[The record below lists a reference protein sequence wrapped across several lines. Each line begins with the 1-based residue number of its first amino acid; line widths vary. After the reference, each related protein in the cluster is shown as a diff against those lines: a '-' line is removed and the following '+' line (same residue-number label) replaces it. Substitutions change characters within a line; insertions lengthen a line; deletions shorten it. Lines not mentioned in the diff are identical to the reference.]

1 MFKDFPNLHPLVV
14 HFPIVLILIGAA
26 LQAVLVFKDWPPV
39 RWITL
44 VVMAGGFAGAL
55 AASTVFHAMPMGLS
69 PQVSEVFSAHEQ
81 YASYALWLSG
91 ITLLLGGVGEFF
103 QLRRRAFDI
112 LVLVSAL
119 AAAGAVSVAGHHGAQ
134 LVYIA
139 GVGPQ
144 GHLVMKGHH
153 HEHGGAGAMPGMDM
167 GTTHDDDH
175 AAGDQHEEVGPSDH
189 ADDRA
194 APDAASQPPASD
206 MADMPGMGSPN
217 KSARPVKTEA
227 PMPAMSGMDMSAP
240 KNGPRQPQASTKGG
254 MADMPGMKTPSSKKQ
269 PPMPKGMDM
278 DGPGKQPAMGAM
290 PGMKGMDMKPASK
303 KKPSKAAPGMSDMGS
318 MPDMPGMA
326 MPSGAKPKTNAP
338 PTGDM
343 KNMPGMEKGQA
354 MPGMDKMPGMSMPN
368 PMDKYRF
375 EDNNPAR
382 EQPKKDH

>member
-14 HFPIVLILIGAA
+14 HFPIVLILVSAA

-44 VVMAGGFAGAL
+44 VIMAGGFAGAL
-55 AASTVFHAMPMGLS
+55 AASTIFHAMPMGLS
-69 PQVSEVFSAHEQ
+69 PQVADVFSAHEQ

-112 LVLVSAL
+112 LVLVAAL
-119 AAAGAVSVAGHHGAQ
+119 TAAGAVSVAGHHGAQ

-153 HEHGGAGAMPGMDM
+153 HEHSAAGAMPGMDM
-167 GTTHDDDH
+167 GTTHEDDH
-175 AAGDQHEEVGPSDH
+175 ASEAPADGHDDHGKTAPEAAGQPS
-189 ADDRA
+189 
-194 APDAASQPPASD
+194 ASN
-206 MADMPGMGSPN
+206 MAEMPGMSNSNKAAGSAQAN
-217 KSARPVKTEA
+217 A
-227 PMPAMSGMDMSAP
+227 PMPGMSGMDMSAP
-240 KNGPRQPQASTKGG
+240 EKGRRQPQASAKSA
-254 MADMPGMKTPSSKKQ
+254 MADMPGMKMPGSNKQ

-278 DGPGKQPAMGAM
+278 NGPNKQPAMGAM

-303 KKPSKAAPGMSDMGS
+303 KKPSKATSGMSDMGMGNMS
-318 MPDMPGMA
+318 DMSGMA
-326 MPSGAKPKTNAP
+326 MPGSSKPKPSALP
-338 PTGDM
+338 AGDM
-343 KNMPGMEKGQA
+343 KKMPGMEKGQD
-354 MPGMDKMPGMSMPN
+354 MPGMGSMPGMSMPN
-368 PMDKYRF
+368 SMDKYRF

>member
-14 HFPIVLILIGAA
+14 HFPIVLILLGAA

-44 VVMAGGFAGAL
+44 GIMAGGFAGAL

-69 PQVSEVFSAHEQ
+69 PQVAEVFSAHEQ

-112 LVLVSAL
+112 LVLVAAL
-119 AAAGAVSVAGHHGAQ
+119 AAAGCVSVAGHHGAQ

-144 GHLVMKGHH
+144 GRLVMKGHH
-153 HEHGGAGAMPGMDM
+153 HEHGGAEAMPGMNM
-167 GTTHDDDH
+167 GAAHDDDQHDDDH
-175 AAGDQHEEVGPSDH
+175 EAGGAPAAAGQP
-189 ADDRA
+189 AA
-194 APDAASQPPASD
+194 APMTDMSGMGSSNKAASPAK
-206 MADMPGMGSPN
+206 AAAPMPGMSG
-217 KSARPVKTEA
+217 
-227 PMPAMSGMDMSAP
+227 MSGMDMSAP
-240 KNGPRQPQASTKGG
+240 KGRSRPPQPAVKSG
-254 MADMPGMKTPSSKKQ
+254 MSAMPGMNMPGPKSPA
-269 PPMPKGMDM
+269 PMPKGMNM
-278 DGPGKQPAMGAM
+278 SGSNKPPAMDAM
-290 PGMKGMDMKPASK
+290 PGMKGMDMKPTK
-303 KKPSKAAPGMSDMGS
+303 RRKQSKATSEMSEMGS

-326 MPSGAKPKTNAP
+326 MPGGQQPKPSSP
-338 PTGDM
+338 PMGDM

-354 MPGMDKMPGMSMPN
+354 MPGMGSMPGMSMPN

-382 EQPKKDH
+382 EQPKKAH

>member
-1 MFKDFPNLHPLVV
+1 MFQDFPNLHPLVV
-14 HFPIVLILIGAA
+14 HFPIVLILISAA

-44 VVMAGGFAGAL
+44 AMMVGGFAGAL
-55 AASTVFHAMPMGLS
+55 AASTVFHAMPTGLS
-69 PQVSEVFSAHEQ
+69 PQVADVFSAHEQ

-103 QLRRRAFDI
+103 QLRRRAFDVLL
-112 LVLVSAL
+112 LVAAL
-119 AAAGAVSVAGHHGAQ
+119 TAAGAVSVAGHHGAQ

-153 HEHGGAGAMPGMDM
+153 HEHGGAGHGNDM
-167 GTTHDDDH
+167 HRDATDAAHDDHHHDDH
-175 AAGDQHEEVGPSDH
+175 HQGDDH
-189 ADDRA
+189 DADTHAEA
-194 APDAASQPPASD
+194 APRAVPDATGQPAAAN
-206 MADMPGMGSPN
+206 MADMPDMRNSP
-217 KSARPVKTEA
+217 KAASPAKADA
-227 PMPAMSGMDMSAP
+227 PMPGMSGMDMPAP
-240 KNGPRQPQASTKGG
+240 KRSSRQPQPAAQSS
-254 MADMPGMKTPSSKKQ
+254 MSAMPGLKMPGPKKQ
-269 PPMPKGMDM
+269 PPIPQGMDM
-278 DGPGKQPAMGAM
+278 NGSAQQSA
-290 PGMKGMDMKPASK
+290 MKGV
-303 KKPSKAAPGMSDMGS
+303 GN

-326 MPSGAKPKTNAP
+326 MPNEQKPTPGAP
-338 PTGDM
+338 PMGDM

-354 MPGMDKMPGMSMPN
+354 MPGMSMPN

>member
-14 HFPIVLILIGAA
+14 HFPIVLILLGAA

-44 VVMAGGFAGAL
+44 GIMAGGFAGAL

-69 PQVSEVFSAHEQ
+69 PQVADVFSDHEK

-103 QLRRRAFDI
+103 QLRRRAFDV

-153 HEHGGAGAMPGMDM
+153 HEHGAAEAMPGMEMDAADAA
-167 GTTHDDDH
+167 HDDGDH
-175 AAGDQHEEVGPSDH
+175 DEHSPTTAPAAAGQP
-189 ADDRA
+189 
-194 APDAASQPPASD
+194 AASNSN
-206 MADMPGMGSPN
+206 MADMPGMTSSHKTASP
-217 KSARPVKTEA
+217 AKTA
-227 PMPAMSGMDMSAP
+227 ASMPGMSGMNMPAPEKASRPVQPSSKSGMSA
-240 KNGPRQPQASTKGG
+240 
-254 MADMPGMKTPSSKKQ
+254 MPGMNMPGRKKQ
-269 PPMPKGMDM
+269 PSMPKGMDM
-278 DGPGKQPAMGAM
+278 NGSNNQPAMSAM
-290 PGMKGMDMKPASK
+290 PGMKGMDMRPASK
-303 KKPSKAAPGMSDMGS
+303 KKTSKATPAVSDMGNMS
-318 MPDMPGMA
+318 DMPGMA
-326 MPSGAKPKTNAP
+326 MPGGQQPKPNAP

-343 KNMPGMEKGQA
+343 KNMPGMKKGQA
-354 MPGMDKMPGMSMPN
+354 MPGMGSMPGMSMPN
-368 PMDKYRF
+368 PMDKYHF